1 MGVRYDI
8 MRMSEKIQCPGCGL
22 RFHDPRRVAAGKLA
36 SSRMSARARKK
47 RAQAAAAARWAK
59 KPVAPPS

>member
-36 SSRMSARARKK
+36 SSRLAIPMGEPGSPKTRK
-47 RAQAAAAARWAK
+47 
-59 KPVAPPS
+59 